1 MTKPK
6 PRKTASPHHPV
17 IQGTIHIHSKGF
29 GFVTPSDPEN
39 FPEDVFIPKHL
50 KKNAIDGDLVE
61 IAINSDKKSEKG
73 PEGYVLSI
81 TKRAKEQLV
90 GIVWIINPK
99 GNYVLYVQSLGEAKS
114 AFVHKKNGISYKIG
128 DRLLLNVLDWGDEN
142 ALVLCEV
149 TEKIG
154 TIYDTESDI
163 PAAVKD
169 FGIRSEFPKPLL
181 QLVKKLPKKVPKE
194 DLKGRLDLTTLE
206 TFTIDPTTAKDF
218 DDALSLSKDE
228 KGYHL
233 AIHIADVSHYVKE
246 GSPLDEE
253 AKLRSNSTYFPGEC
267 IPMLPEALSNHL
279 CSLKEKELRLT
290 ISVLVDF
297 DLEGNQLRSKIEK
310 AYIYSQK
317 RFTYEEA
324 KEVLDGKR
332 KSPYLPTLQ
341 LMEELCL
348 LLKKKRSERGSVDL
362 ALPEVVIQVDK
373 KGKPYG
379 YEVVEYDITHQL
391 VEEFMLKAN
400 EIVAEYFVKRSESA
414 VFRIHEVPS
423 QENLEEFYALARSLG
438 FPLKAKPTQED
449 VQKLFTL
456 AKQTPHIQRL
466 SVAFIRSMKLAVYS
480 HQNVGHYG
488 LALENYC
495 HFTSPIRRYSDLVI
509 HRLLFDKTPPPN
521 LEEISRTCSERERT
535 SFKAEVSVVLMKK
548 LRLLAAY
555 QKEDPSRIYKGVLS
569 KIKPFGFF
577 FEVEPLQLEGFIH
590 LSDLRDDYYEFNQK
604 VQALIGQNTGKS
616 FKMGDPLEIVL
627 SEIDLI
633 TLECKWILL
642 QDASKQP
649 KSKNKKFYRKRTSK
663 KKTSRKS
670 RKKS

>member
-6 PRKTASPHHPV
+6 PRKTASPHHQV

-29 GFVTPSDPEN
+29 GFVTPSDPSL

-50 KKNAIDGDLVE
+50 KKNAVDGDFVE

-99 GNYVLYVQSLGEAKS
+99 GNYVLYVQSLGDAKS
-114 AFVHKKNGISYKIG
+114 AFVRKKNGISYEIG

-142 ALVLCEV
+142 APVLCEV
-149 TEKIG
+149 MEKIG

-169 FGIRSEFPKPLL
+169 FGIRAEFPPH
-181 QLVKKLPKKVPKE
+181 LVKIAKKLPKKVPKE
-194 DLKGRLDLTTLE
+194 DLSGRLDLRDLE

-233 AIHIADVSHYVKE
+233 AVHIADVSHYVKE
-246 GSPLDEE
+246 GSPFDDE

-267 IPMLPEALSNHL
+267 VPMLPEALSNHL

-324 KEVLDGKR
+324 KEVLDGKI

-373 KGKPYG
+373 KGEPYG
-379 YEVVEYDITHQL
+379 YQVVEYDITHQL

-438 FPLKAKPTQED
+438 FPLNAKPSQED

-456 AKQTPHIQRL
+456 AKQSPHIHRL
-466 SVAFIRSMKLAVYS
+466 SVAFIRSMKLAIYS

-521 LEEISRTCSERERT
+521 LEEIARTCSEKERT

-548 LRLLAAY
+548 LRLLSAY

-577 FEVEPLQLEGFIH
+577 FEVEPLQFEGFIH
-590 LSDLRDDYYEFNQK
+590 ISDLRDDFYEFNQK
-604 VQALIGQNTGKS
+604 IQTLIGQNTGKS

-642 QDASKQP
+642 QDVSKKP
-649 KSKNKKFYRKRTSK
+649 KSKKKKSFYKHTFK